1 MDGNDL
7 VQRLQTGPFNTAGIL
22 LVSFY
27 KHIREGMGK
36 AEALRAAQLEVMN
49 TSGYT
54 QPWYWAAFN
63 LVGDWR

>member
-1 MDGNDL
+1 VL
-7 VQRLQTGPFNTAGIL
+7 FYEHVQG
-22 LVSFY
+22 
-27 KHIREGMGK
+27 GMEK
-36 AEALRAAQLEVMN
+36 AYALRAAQLEVMN